1 MTEEQKREEELKEEK
16 TEQQPEETPEEKN
29 SQDSSAEPRNDGS
42 AEPQNDGGAK
52 EESTEA
58 KEAKAEEKTAEKK
71 EEDED
76 LNTRYMRLMAD
87 FQNFRRRTEKEKGDI
102 YAFGNEKLV
111 SDLLPVLDNMERALA
126 AAPEGDKFAEGMEL
140 IYKQMVDVLKKN
152 KVEEIE
158 ADGKAFDPNL
168 HNAVMRQAKEGAE
181 SDTIITVLQK
191 GYTLNGKV
199 VRPSTVIVAE

>member
-16 TEQQPEETPEEKN
+16 TEQQPEEAPEEN
-29 SQDSSAEPRNDGS
+29 
-42 AEPQNDGGAK
+42 K
-52 EESTEA
+52 EESEKA
-58 KEAKAEEKTAEKK
+58 ESAENAEEKEEKTEEKPAEKK

-87 FQNFRRRTEKEKGDI
+87 FQNFRRRTEKEKSDI

-158 ADGKAFDPNL
+158 AEGKVFDPNL

>member
-16 TEQQPEETPEEKN
+16 TEQQPEEAPEEN
-29 SQDSSAEPRNDGS
+29 
-42 AEPQNDGGAK
+42 K
-52 EESTEA
+52 EESENA
-58 KEAKAEEKTAEKK
+58 ENAGNAEEKEETTEEKPAEKK

-87 FQNFRRRTEKEKGDI
+87 FQNFRRRTEKEKSDI

-111 SDLLPVLDNMERALA
+111 SDLLPVLDNMERALT

-158 ADGKAFDPNL
+158 AEGKFFDPNL

>member
-16 TEQQPEETPEEKN
+16 TEQQPEEAPEEN
-29 SQDSSAEPRNDGS
+29 
-42 AEPQNDGGAK
+42 K
-52 EESTEA
+52 EESENA
-58 KEAKAEEKTAEKK
+58 ENAGNAEEKEEKTEEKTAEKK

-87 FQNFRRRTEKEKGDI
+87 FQNFRRRTEKEKSDI

-158 ADGKAFDPNL
+158 AEGKVFDPNL

>member
-1 MTEEQKREEELKEEK
+1 MTEEQKKEELKEEK
-16 TEQQPEETPEEKN
+16 TEQQTEETPEEN
-29 SQDSSAEPRNDGS
+29 TSEPENT
-42 AEPQNDGGAK
+42 
-52 EESTEA
+52 EE
-58 KEAKAEEKTAEKK
+58 KKEEKTEEKPAEKK

-87 FQNFRRRTEKEKGDI
+87 FQNFRRRTEKEKSDI
-102 YAFGNEKLV
+102 YAYGNEKLV
-111 SDLLPVLDNMERALA
+111 SDMLPILDNFERALA
-126 AAPEGDKFAEGMEL
+126 AAPEGDKFTEGMEL
-140 IYKQMVDVLKKN
+140 IYKQMVDALKKN

-158 ADGKAFDPNL
+158 AEGKVFDPNM

-181 SDTIITVLQK
+181 SDTVITVLQK

>member
-16 TEQQPEETPEEKN
+16 TEQQSEETPEENKEEGE
-29 SQDSSAEPRNDGS
+29 SQESAEN
-42 AEPQNDGGAK
+42 
-52 EESTEA
+52 
-58 KEAKAEEKTAEKK
+58 AEEKKEENKPEEKAAEKK

-87 FQNFRRRTEKEKGDI
+87 FQNFRRRTEKEKSDI

-111 SDLLPVLDNMERALA
+111 SDLLPVLDNFERALA

-158 ADGKAFDPNL
+158 AEGKVFDPNV

>member
-1 MTEEQKREEELKEEK
+1 MYNKKDRK
-16 TEQQPEETPEEKN
+16 
-29 SQDSSAEPRNDGS
+29 
-42 AEPQNDGGAK
+42 
-52 EESTEA
+52 
-58 KEAKAEEKTAEKK
+58 KAEEEKAAPEAPTAEQELAAANDKYLRVLA
-71 EEDED
+71 EYD
-76 LNTRYMRLMAD
+76 
-87 FQNFRRRTEKEKGDI
+87 NFRRRSQKEKSDI

-111 SDLLPVLDNMERALA
+111 SDLLPVLDNFERALA

>member
-42 AEPQNDGGAK
+42 AEPQNDEGAK

-58 KEAKAEEKTAEKK
+58 KEAKAEEKPVEKK

-87 FQNFRRRTEKEKGDI
+87 FQNFRRRTEKEKSDI

-111 SDLLPVLDNMERALA
+111 SDLLPVLDNFERALA

-158 ADGKAFDPNL
+158 AEGKVFDPNL

>member
-16 TEQQPEETPEEKN
+16 TEQQSEETPEENKEEGE
-29 SQDSSAEPRNDGS
+29 SQESAEN
-42 AEPQNDGGAK
+42 
-52 EESTEA
+52 
-58 KEAKAEEKTAEKK
+58 AEEKKEENKPEEKAAEKK

-87 FQNFRRRTEKEKGDI
+87 FQNFRRRTEKEKSDI

-111 SDLLPVLDNMERALA
+111 SDLLPVLDNFERALA

-158 ADGKAFDPNL
+158 AEGKVFDPNL

>member
-16 TEQQPEETPEEKN
+16 TEQQPEETPEENKEN
-29 SQDSSAEPRNDGS
+29 ENTESAEN
-42 AEPQNDGGAK
+42 
-52 EESTEA
+52 
-58 KEAKAEEKTAEKK
+58 AEEKEQKTEEKPAEKK

-87 FQNFRRRTEKEKGDI
+87 FQNFRRRTEKEKSDI

-158 ADGKAFDPNL
+158 AEGKVFDPNL

>member
-87 FQNFRRRTEKEKGDI
+87 FQNFRRRTEKEKSDI

-158 ADGKAFDPNL
+158 AEGKVFDPNL

>member
-16 TEQQPEETPEEKN
+16 TEQQPEEAPEEN
-29 SQDSSAEPRNDGS
+29 
-42 AEPQNDGGAK
+42 K
-52 EESTEA
+52 EESEKA
-58 KEAKAEEKTAEKK
+58 ESAENAEEKEEKTEEKTAEKK

-87 FQNFRRRTEKEKGDI
+87 FQNFRRRTEKEKSDI

-158 ADGKAFDPNL
+158 AEGKVFDPNL

>member
-16 TEQQPEETPEEKN
+16 TEQQSEETPEENKEEGE
-29 SQDSSAEPRNDGS
+29 SQESAEN
-42 AEPQNDGGAK
+42 
-52 EESTEA
+52 
-58 KEAKAEEKTAEKK
+58 AEEKKEENKPEEKAAEKK

-87 FQNFRRRTEKEKGDI
+87 FQNFRRRTEKEKSDI

-111 SDLLPVLDNMERALA
+111 SDLLPVLDNFERALA
-126 AAPEGDKFAEGMEL
+126 AAPERDKFAEGMEL

-158 ADGKAFDPNL
+158 AEGKVFDPNV